1 MPSSTKVKGYIINIE
16 TGMITG
22 VNAFGE
28 LIASLYQQDKSLEE
42 IIHLSQERSRASNQE
57 RKAKIEKSVRLF
69 IAELRKKNFKRDKI
83 RVIKITNSLPPL
95 INVQVDLSWRCNLK
109 CKHCYLYKTN
119 YIEEPLSLQ
128 EWKGIIDQLAEIGV
142 PKLTFLGG
150 EPLLAPNFFELSFYA
165 YKKGF
170 KLYTTTNG
178 TLVTSE
184 IAKRIV
190 EVGYNEIDV
199 SLDGAY
205 PRSHEFIRG
214 KGTFKKTLQGIKY
227 LAKVGLKVKTATVVS
242 KINFDE
248 IKDLFS
254 LGEKLGVKQMYFNA
268 LMPME
273 SEREFWRNYE
283 IASEDWLKLKESVKA
298 WNRLEKTPKLFIESR
313 FSFDK
318 IIANNKFIDTSQY
331 AGCKAGKRELIIT
344 PDGFA
349 VACPLLSTERK
360 YQTMNVRQ
368 FLIKEIWKKDE
379 WITKL
384 RNIDETNIKGK
395 CCFCKYMEI
404 CKGGCH
410 ILSFFEEG
418 DIHAPDPRCPHR
430 IDEVKYK
437 KERR

>member
-1 MPSSTKVKGYIINIE
+1 MPSSIKVKGYIINIE
-16 TGMITG
+16 TGTMIG
-22 VNAFGE
+22 VNAFGK
-28 LIASLYQQDKSLEE
+28 LVASLYQQNKSLEE
-42 IIHLSQERSRASNQE
+42 IIYISQEKSRASNQE
-57 RKAKIEKSVRLF
+57 RKNEIANSVHLF
-69 IAELRKKNFKRDKI
+69 IAELQKRKFKHDKI
-83 RVIKITNSLPPL
+83 RIINIANSLPPL
-95 INVQVDLSWRCNLK
+95 INVQLDLSWRCNLK
-109 CKHCYLYKTN
+109 CKHCYLYKTD

-128 EWKGIIDQLAEIGV
+128 EWKGIIDQLSEMEV

-178 TLVTSE
+178 ILVTPE
-184 IAKRIV
+184 IAKRII

-205 PRSHEFIRG
+205 PKSHEFIRG
-214 KGTFKKTLQGIKY
+214 KGTFYKTLQGIEFLVK
-227 LAKVGLKVKTATVVS
+227 AGLKVKTATVVS

-248 IKDLFS
+248 MKDLFN
-254 LGEKLGVKQMYFNA
+254 LGEKIGIKQMYFNA

-273 SEREFWRNYE
+273 SKKIFWINYE
-283 IASEDWLKLKESVKA
+283 TTSEDWLRLKESVKA
-298 WNRLEKTPKLFIESR
+298 WNKLKKRPKLFVESR
-313 FSFDK
+313 FFFDK

-331 AGCKAGKRELIIT
+331 AGCKAGKREFIIT

-368 FLIKEIWKKDE
+368 FSINEIWEKDE
-379 WITKL
+379 WITRL
-384 RNIDETNIKGK
+384 RGVDETNIKGK
-395 CCFCKYMEI
+395 CRFCKDREI

-410 ILSFFEEG
+410 IVSFFEKG
-418 DIHAPDPRCPHR
+418 DIYVPDPRCPHQ
-430 IDEVKYK
+430 IDGVNK
-437 KERR
+437 RRR